1 MLKSFSRTDIGKKRK
16 LNQDYIFSS
25 DEKIGNLSN
34 VFIVADGMGGH
45 AAGDL
50 ASKSAVE
57 VITRS
62 IGESFESNPSIILRK
77 AIEAANE
84 RVFEV
89 AEANPELEGMG
100 TTVVAA
106 TFIGRFLQ
114 VANVGDSRLYVIHDR
129 EIRQVTVDHSL
140 VEEMVRRGAVTRE
153 DSSHHPK
160 KNIITRAV
168 GVKETVDVDLF
179 TEELEDGDMVLLCTD
194 GLTNMVSDERIRMTV
209 AASRDVTEAVIHLVD
224 EANEQ
229 GGKDNISVILV
240 QYEEEK
246 TV

>member
-57 VITRS
+57 VIIRS

-89 AEANPELEGMG
+89 AEANPELAGMG
-100 TTVVAA
+100 PTVVAA
-106 TFIGRFLQ
+106 PFIGRFLQ

>member
-114 VANVGDSRLYVIHDR
+114 VANVGDSRLYIIHDR

>member
-57 VITRS
+57 VIIRS

-106 TFIGRFLQ
+106 TVIGRFLQ